1 MNMIGSSVLAASVL
15 VASSLLSAPSAIAA
29 PVDTAQ
35 AALQATLDRGA
46 DDGIDVIST
55 VRSSRTHTWPAS
67 TIVIPAQSAVR
78 HHVEIDSEASTYY
91 SIRTRSS
98 GELLGMRG
106 LDQDDPFSTLS
117 MRAIGMAPD
126 WPQTFASS
134 RGLPLTTV
142 VSDLTERMGYYG
154 DESEQAL
161 NAAKNLI
168 APSTGWN
175 GPADFWRNV
184 RARRASGGR
193 TIITATSTAGG
204 TDCTYP
210 SISLTI
216 RRGVVVQS
224 KWTSVCPDS
233 GTTTYSTKVKYEEKV
248 GGVPATAITEDAAFA
263 TPVPGQDAGW
273 RTLAAAAN
281 TTAAT
286 SFRSISE
293 VTSSNV
299 TLDPP
304 TPARA
309 LRYLDAVMMAGNSGV
324 IVVPA
329 VARTDDPGWRQ
340 YVVSPSPGST
350 FLAPE
355 FSRNITGLTVDV
367 GGNGVIQKIV
377 ASFSASPTQTV
388 ITFTP

>member
-1 MNMIGSSVLAASVL
+1 
-15 VASSLLSAPSAIAA
+15 VA
-29 PVDTAQ
+29 
-35 AALQATLDRGA
+35 GE
-46 DDGIDVIST
+46 
-55 VRSSRTHTWPAS
+55 
-67 TIVIPAQSAVR
+67 
-78 HHVEIDSEASTYY
+78 HHVEIDTEGNEYY

-134 RGLPLTTV
+134 RGLPLNTV
-142 VSDLTERMGYYG
+142 VSELTERMGYYG
-154 DESEQAL
+154 DDSRQTV

-168 APSTGWN
+168 APSTAWS

-193 TIITATSTAGG
+193 TIK
-204 TDCTYP
+204 
-210 SISLTI
+210 
-216 RRGVVVQS
+216 RGVVVQS
-224 KWTSVCPDS
+224 KWTSVCPES
-233 GTTTYSTKVKYEEKV
+233 GITTYSTKVKFEENV
-248 GGVPATAITEDAAFA
+248 GSAPAAAITEDAAFA
-263 TPVPGQDAGW
+263 TPVAGEAPGW
-273 RTLAAAAN
+273 RILAVAAN
-281 TTAAT
+281 KTASTT
-286 SFRSISE
+286 FRSISE
-293 VTSSNV
+293 VNSANATF
-299 TLDPP
+299 DPP

-309 LRYLDAVMMAGNSGV
+309 VRYLDAVMMAGNPGV

-329 VARTDDPGWRQ
+329 IARIDDPGWRQ
-340 YVVSPSPGST
+340 YVVTPAAGSA

-355 FSRNITGLTVDV
+355 FTRNITGLTVDV

-377 ASFSASPTQTV
+377 TSFSVSPNQTV